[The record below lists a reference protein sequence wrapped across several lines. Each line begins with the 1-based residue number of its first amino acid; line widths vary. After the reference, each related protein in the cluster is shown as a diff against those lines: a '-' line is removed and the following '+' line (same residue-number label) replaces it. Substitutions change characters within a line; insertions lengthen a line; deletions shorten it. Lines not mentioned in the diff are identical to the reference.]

1 MAVNERKCGSGPDS
15 AERDPRLD
23 RLYRETPREAPPAH
37 LDAAI
42 LAAARREVGAGPRP
56 LMARLRRWRVPVSI
70 AAVIVLS
77 ASLVTLVREEG
88 GEPPMHTPPA
98 TAPAAQ
104 PADPRLQPAPVESA
118 PQRPPAST
126 AAPSRP
132 ARRDERAASAP
143 VELGKMADSARPD
156 AGQDATQGMRAAAAP
171 EAAGARALPQPF
183 QGPQR
188 AAEGRAAAPQP
199 AVGEERA
206 ERTPAVAAPRREPVA
221 TAPEALQAKPV
232 ARSMQAEKAPARE
245 RLPVWHGLDQEPAQK
260 WFDRIAELKR
270 QGRTAEAGQLLTEF
284 KRRFPDHRLP
294 PGLE

>member
-1 MAVNERKCGSGPDS
+1 MAVNERNGVAGPES

-23 RLYRETPREAPPAH
+23 RIYRETPREAPPAH

-42 LAAARREVGAGPRP
+42 LAAARREVGAGPR
-56 LMARLRRWRVPVSI
+56 LLRARLRRWRVPVSI

-77 ASLVTLVREEG
+77 ASLVTLVREED

-98 TAPAAQ
+98 TPPAAQ

-118 PQRPPAST
+118 PQRSPAST
-126 AAPSRP
+126 APPSRP
-132 ARRDERAASAP
+132 ARRDEVAASAP

-156 AGQDATQGMRAAAAP
+156 AGHDATQGMKAAAAP
-171 EAAGARALPQPF
+171 DAAGARALPQPF
-183 QGPQR
+183 QGPKS

-199 AVGEERA
+199 AVGEDRVERA
-206 ERTPAVAAPRREPVA
+206 PAGALQRSAPVA
-221 TAPEALQAKPV
+221 TAPEAHQAKPM

-245 RLPVWHGLDQEPAQK
+245 RLPVWHGLDREPAQK

-270 QGRTAEAGQLLTEF
+270 QGRTAEAGELLAEF

-294 PGLE
+294 PGVE